1 MRTHDSDADDVELD
15 EMESDAFLPS
25 EQSQRSAH
33 ALKSSKQSPLTRWIP
48 RRIRMVFENISRLRV
63 RVTSQTGEVVCDR
76 SGIGRKKADLCMRH
90 VQLMIILLSIFL
102 IMFAVMVFFN
112 NRPIHIPS
120 ASIKLSEAL
129 AIELSGTA
137 IPDYVLTYGTPLTSL
152 ISLKNMTEEQKQ
164 HPLSTSPNPTTSS
177 LPTSPTT

>member
-1 MRTHDSDADDVELD
+1 
-15 EMESDAFLPS
+15 
-25 EQSQRSAH
+25 
-33 ALKSSKQSPLTRWIP
+33 
-48 RRIRMVFENISRLRV
+48 MVFENISRLRV

-137 IPDYVLTYGTPLTSL
+137 IPDYVLTYGYPPL
-152 ISLKNMTEEQKQ
+152 
-164 HPLSTSPNPTTSS
+164 PPP
-177 LPTSPTT
+177 